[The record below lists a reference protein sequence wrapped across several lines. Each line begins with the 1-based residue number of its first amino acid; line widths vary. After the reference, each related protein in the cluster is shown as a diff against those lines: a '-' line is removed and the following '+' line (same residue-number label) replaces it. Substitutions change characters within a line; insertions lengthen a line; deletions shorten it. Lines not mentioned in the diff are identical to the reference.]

1 MDELTH
7 TRSVNARLLRRL
19 VLSPTTA
26 LVESYDEASPRELV
40 DDVVSQPPLT
50 PGNGGVAADADDDFW
65 AATQWWLGV
74 MAGPSAGFHERLVW
88 FWHGHLTSG
97 AEKASS
103 PSMLKQHELL
113 RTGALGSFRE
123 LLGNITLDPA
133 MLWWLDGSGS
143 HVDAPNENHA
153 RELMELFALGRHSGA
168 YTEDDVK
175 AGAKALA
182 GYWVDEDD
190 GDRVVFESDDALTYS
205 VPFLGARVRNVDDV
219 IDTICAH
226 DACPAHIAE
235 RMFEHFVGGPLPEPV
250 HQRLAENFRTSDL
263 DIGVLA
269 NAIVTGELFLSGPPE
284 RPRSGLEWF
293 LSLQR
298 LVGSNLEM
306 WPLEQ
311 LAHTPMNPPNVAG
324 WPGTDRWKSTGHLLT
339 KGQIA
344 LDHSWDTDTLDR
356 SDPIGDVLRR
366 AVLYEVGP
374 TTRAALEEL
383 ATSVEGRRE
392 QATLLHAA
400 VAMCPEFSTI

>member
-7 TRSVNARLLRRL
+7 TRSANARLLRRL
-19 VLSPTTA
+19 VLAPTTE
-26 LVESYDEASPRELV
+26 LVESYDDASPRELV
-40 DDVVSQPPLT
+40 DDVVKQAPLV
-50 PGNGGVAADADDDFW
+50 PGDGDATIGDDDFW

-74 MAGPSAGFHERLVW
+74 MADPSAGFHERMVW
-88 FWHGHLTSG
+88 FWHAHLTSG
-97 AEKASS
+97 VEKAS
-103 PSMLKQHELL
+103 PGSMRQQHQLL
-113 RTGALGSFRE
+113 RAGALGNFRE

-143 HVDAPNENHA
+143 HVDAPNENFA
-153 RELMELFALGRHSGA
+153 RELMELFTLGRHSGA

-175 AGAKALA
+175 TGAKALA

-190 GDRVVFESDDALTYS
+190 DNRVIFESEDALTRS
-205 VPFLGARVRNVDDV
+205 VPFLGTRVRTVDDV
-219 IDTICAH
+219 IDTVCAH
-226 DACPAHIAE
+226 DACAAHIAE
-235 RMFEHFVGGPLPEPV
+235 RIFDHFVGGPLTESL
-250 HQRLAENFRTSDL
+250 HRRLAQGFRTSNL
-263 DIGVLA
+263 DIEVLA
-269 NAIVTGELFLSGPPE
+269 TAIVTDDLFLSGPPE
-284 RPRSGLEWF
+284 RPKSGLEWF

-298 LVGSNLEM
+298 LVNGDLEM

-311 LAHTPMNPPNVAG
+311 LAQTPMNPPNVAG
-324 WPGTDRWKSTGHLLT
+324 WPGSDRWKSTGHLLT

-374 TTRAALEEL
+374 TTHAALEEL
-383 ATSVEGRRE
+383 AGSVEGRRE

-400 VAMCPEFSTI
+400 VAMSPEFSTI